1 MKRILKNGDGWRIGW
16 NPQAEK
22 YKGLVGNEEWAIE
35 LTELEFNDFCRL
47 LTQLAETIGQMQ
59 QELMDRERIA
69 IEAESDLMWLEIEGY
84 PHLYSLRLIIH
95 HDRRCEGNWSEGAA
109 NRLAEAVLTLKIF

>member
-1 MKRILKNGDGWRIGW
+1 MERILKNGDGWRIGW
-16 NPQAEK
+16 NPQAEI

-35 LTELEFNDFCRL
+35 LTEAEFSDFCRL
-47 LTQLAETIGQMQ
+47 LTQLAETMGQMKE
-59 QELMDRERIA
+59 ELMELERIA

-95 HDRRCEGNWSEGAA
+95 QDRRCEGNWGEGAA
-109 NRLAEAVLTLKIF
+109 NRLTEAIPILKIF